1 MSAWWCFWWLLLP
14 SQWWLLRTVWEP
26 ASSEG
31 HRTVV
36 SAVWLHQVTLAW
48 EVPSGQI
55 HVFPGDVVAE
65 VAGLPSHQGCTQ
77 LSRSSFQAE
86 TRSVSLLLCLFGKG
100 RREEIKKNPTS
111 THRALWNDK
120 LSRCR
125 VLSFLT
131 CVVKLETH
139 SKMRSYIWNPSAN
152 ILITQSHHIKNYKLV
167 LACSGLLCTLKVFLV
182 QPYQQNLTGDRA
194 YTLKSILLPHLI

>member
-1 MSAWWCFWWLLLP
+1 M
-14 SQWWLLRTVWEP
+14 
-26 ASSEG
+26 
-31 HRTVV
+31 V

-100 RREEIKKNPTS
+100 RREEIKKAPRAHTGPYEMTS
-111 THRALWNDK
+111 YPD
-120 LSRCR
+120 
-125 VLSFLT
+125 VEF
-131 CVVKLETH
+131 
-139 SKMRSYIWNPSAN
+139 YP
-152 ILITQSHHIKNYKLV
+152 
-167 LACSGLLCTLKVFLV
+167 F
-182 QPYQQNLTGDRA
+182 
-194 YTLKSILLPHLI
+194 